1 MFVDVYNINCKMRN
15 IDWILVHIRGWPL
28 LVVVT
33 SSLAM
38 AVRLGTRVASDLASP
53 SSVSRPLLSSTAGA
67 QAASV

>member
-1 MFVDVYNINCKMRN
+1 M
-15 IDWILVHIRGWPL
+15 
-28 LVVVT
+28 VVT

-53 SSVSRPLLSSTAGA
+53 SSVSRPLLSSTAGV